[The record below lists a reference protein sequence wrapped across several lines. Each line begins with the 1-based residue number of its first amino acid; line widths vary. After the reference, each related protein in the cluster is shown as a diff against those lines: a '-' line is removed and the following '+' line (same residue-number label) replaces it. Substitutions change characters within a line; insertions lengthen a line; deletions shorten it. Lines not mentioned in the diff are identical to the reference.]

1 MTTRVSDLAD
11 QQRFEITDGEGT
23 VLGVAEYQRRPGVVV
38 FTHTEVDP
46 RQEGHGIGSTLVREA
61 LDAVRAAGDRIEPRC
76 PFVRAFVEEH
86 PEYGDLVVDPV
97 G

>member
-1 MTTRVSDLAD
+1 MTTRVTDVAD
-11 QQRFEITDGEGT
+11 QQRFEITDDEGT
-23 VLGVAEYQRRPGVVV
+23 VLGVAEYERRPGVVV

-61 LDAVRAAGDRIEPRC
+61 LDAVRAAGERIEPRC
-76 PFVRAFVEEH
+76 PFVRAYVEEH
-86 PEYGDLVVDPV
+86 PEYRDLVVDPV

>member
-1 MTTRVSDLAD
+1 MTTRVTDVAD
-11 QQRFEITDGEGT
+11 QQRFEITDDEGT
-23 VLGVAEYQRRPGVVV
+23 VLGVAEYRRRPGVVV

-76 PFVRAFVEEH
+76 PFVRAFVEDH
-86 PEYGDLVVDPV
+86 PEYGDLVTDPDA
-97 G
+97 

>member
-1 MTTRVSDLAD
+1 MTTRVTDVAD
-11 QQRFEITDGEGT
+11 QQRFEITDEEGT
-23 VLGVAEYQRRPGVVV
+23 VLGVAEYRRRPGVVV

-61 LDAVRAAGDRIEPRC
+61 LDAVRASGDRIEPLC

-86 PEYGDLVVDPV
+86 PEYGDLGADPAA
-97 G
+97 